1 MAAIDAAYGCFRLE
15 RLEGQLSTI
24 MTPGERKSASGPLDC
39 MSDARQLDSDPVISQ
54 LLDT

>member
-15 RLEGQLSTI
+15 RLEGQFSTI